1 MQGLRS
7 LRDGTVQPYPQSA
20 TGAEF
25 PAGSYAYGLNV
36 FLEATSGLI
45 QNNSKRMERDFRL
58 VSVNTANLAITVNW
72 SLILGTEKVDWFG
85 GFVRAECIL
94 GDAVLPHFLP
104 NPESMVIEKG
114 DSIMVQ
120 VRNDEAVE
128 KHIALIFQGVHI

>member
-7 LRDGTVQPYPQSA
+7 LRDGAVQAAPQSA

-45 QNNSKRMERDFRL
+45 QINSKRMERDFRL
-58 VSVNTANLAITVNW
+58 VSVNSANLAITVNW
-72 SLILGTEKVDWFG
+72 SIRLGTERFDWFG
-85 GFVRAECIL
+85 DFVRAECIL

-114 DSIMVQ
+114 DFIVAQ
-120 VRNDEAVE
+120 VRNDESVE